1 MSVNTVSLATA
12 LVDSN
17 HRFKKDCLTMT
28 ITSIEEVTK
37 HMRLITGLK
46 GKETEATIV
55 PQAHFRPYS
64 SEKVVSGTGQ
74 LKARTLE
81 TFPLEILEEFDPEEL
96 YKTIFGTPVEADKIN
111 LDIVRRIL
119 IEEMKNACR
128 GLCDIIF
135 TGVKDDSTVTALTPA
150 SACFNGFDTIIAA
163 EKALGTPTISYA
175 LGNFVNLGEFSEYNI
190 GDKWFLL
197 YTLLD
202 EKLRGD
208 ASKKLKL
215 VCTLKEKEMYNVWY
229 ANKFG
234 HGNFAGVPDQMY
246 LHGTNNKVEIVALPG
261 MEGAS
266 HCFITTKENMKV
278 GVNVAP
284 NVAKFEVR
292 RPDNPNVVQFHVVI
306 YMGVDFANVD
316 KEFLMTAARTVKSDA
331 VYMTTDLSSVT
342 FADTASN
349 ATKTAKV
356 KFFGFNLTEATSLT
370 LEGTNAAKFSIDVD
384 SISASDGNAAGGK
397 EVTITFTP
405 GATGSFVGALRAT
418 NSTDNVSIVIPLAGK
433 GV

>member
-1 MSVNTVSLATA
+1 MSVNIVSLATA

-17 HRFKKDCLTMT
+17 HRFRKDCLTMT
-28 ITSIEEVTK
+28 ITSIEAVTK
-37 HMRLITGLK
+37 HMRLIQGLK

-128 GLCDIIF
+128 GLCDNIF
-135 TGVKDDSTVTALTPA
+135 TGVRNATGTDAVD
-150 SACFNGFDTIIAA
+150 CFNGFDSIIAA

-175 LGNFVNLGEFSEYNI
+175 LGNFVTLGELSEYNI
-190 GDKWFLL
+190 GDKWFLM
-197 YTLLD
+197 YTLID

-215 VCTLKEKEMYNVWY
+215 VCTLKEKEMYNVWF

-234 HGNFAGVPDQMY
+234 HGNFAGVPDQEY

-284 NVAKFEVR
+284 EVAKFEVR
-292 RPDNPNVVQFHVVI
+292 RPDNPNVVQFHVVV

-316 KEFLMTAARTVKSDA
+316 KEFLFCAARTIKSDA
-331 VYMTTDLSSVT
+331 VYMLTDVSSVT

-356 KFFGFNLTEATSLT
+356 KFFGFNMTAATSLT
-370 LEGTNAAKFSIDVD
+370 LEGTNAAKFSLSAD
-384 SISASDGNAAGGK
+384 SISASDANASTG
-397 EVTITFTP
+397 EEITITFTP
-405 GATGSFVGALRAT
+405 GATGSFSAALRVT
-418 NSTDNVSIVIPLAGK
+418 NATDNVSIVIPITGK
-433 GV
+433 GVSG

>member
-17 HRFKKDCLTMT
+17 HRFRKDCLTMT
-28 ITSIEEVTK
+28 ITSIEAVTK
-37 HMRLITGLK
+37 HMRLIQGLK

-96 YKTIFGTPVEADKIN
+96 YKTIFGIPVEADKIN

-128 GLCDIIF
+128 GLCDNIF
-135 TGVKDDSTVTALTPA
+135 TGVRNATGTNAAD
-150 SACFNGFDTIIAA
+150 CFNGLDSIIAA

-175 LGNFVNLGEFSEYNI
+175 LGNFVTLGELSEYNI
-190 GDKWFLL
+190 GDKWFLM
-197 YTLLD
+197 YTLID

-215 VCTLKEKEMYNVWY
+215 VCTLKEKEMYNVWF

-234 HGNFAGVPDQMY
+234 HGNFAGVPDQEY

-284 NVAKFEVR
+284 EVAKFEVR

-316 KEFLMTAARTVKSDA
+316 KEFLFCAARTIKSDA
-331 VYMTTDLSSVT
+331 VYMLTDKSSVA
-342 FADTASN
+342 FADTSSAS
-349 ATKTAKV
+349 TKTATV
-356 KFFGFNLTEATSLT
+356 KFFGFNMTAATSLT
-370 LEGTNAAKFSIDVD
+370 LEGTNAAKFSLSAD
-384 SISASDGNAAGGK
+384 SISASDANASAGA
-397 EVTITFTP
+397 EITITFTP
-405 GATGSFVGALRAT
+405 AATGSFVGALRAT

-433 GV
+433 GVSG

>member
-1 MSVNTVSLATA
+1 MSGEPATVTLATA
-12 LVDSN
+12 LVNSN
-17 HRFKKDCLTMT
+17 HRFRKDCLTMA

-37 HMRLITGLK
+37 HMRLINGLK

-55 PQAHFRPYS
+55 PQAKFRPYH
-64 SEKVVSGTGQ
+64 SEKVVSGTGK

-96 YKTIFGTPVEADKIN
+96 YKTIFGVPVEADKIN

-119 IEEMKNACR
+119 TEEMKNACR
-128 GLCDIIF
+128 GLCDNIF
-135 TGVKDDSTVTALTPA
+135 TGVRNATGTNAVD
-150 SACFNGFDTIIAA
+150 CFNGFDTIIAA
-163 EKALGTPTISYA
+163 EKALGTPTISLA
-175 LGNFVNLGEFSEYNI
+175 AGNFVTLGELSEYNI
-190 GDKWFLL
+190 GDKWHLM
-197 YTLLD
+197 YTLIH
-202 EKLRGD
+202 ESLRGD
-208 ASKKLKL
+208 SSKKLKL
-215 VCTLKEKEMYNVWY
+215 VCSLKEKEMYNTWF

-234 HGNFAGVPDQMY
+234 HGNFAGVPDQEY

-261 MEGAS
+261 MDGAS

-284 NVAKFEVR
+284 NVAKYEVR

-316 KEFLMTAARTVKSDA
+316 KEFLFVGARTVKSDA
-331 VYMTTDLSSVT
+331 VYMLSDKSSVT

-356 KFFGFNLTEATSLT
+356 KFFGFNMTAATTLS
-370 LEGTNAAKFSIDVD
+370 LEGTNAAKFSLDAN
-384 SISASDGNAAGGK
+384 SISAADANDSTGV
-397 EVTITFTP
+397 EITITFTP
-405 GATGSFVGALRAT
+405 GATGSFAGALRVT
-418 NSTDNVSIVIPLAGK
+418 NATDNVSMVIPLAGK
-433 GV
+433 GVSA